1 MILYTSKLIQNKLWP
16 VGQVAKTPPSHGG
29 IRGSIP
35 LQATSKKQFRFLP
48 ELFFYF
54 KIDIGLKFFLFVKI
68 IKRMFDGRGV
78 IDMNNIIVIPL
89 LAAVLGSILTA
100 FLMVNT
106 FKKER
111 RKYRKEHLISINNDK
126 IKDYKAFFQLN
137 KRLRTISEKIR
148 NKAIPN
154 WINVESYYRDEFIS
168 QYEDL
173 LDEYEF
179 TGSYMEKKEVCE
191 SAITILRMSRGIVKE
206 LKERENYG
214 STSDEIE
221 GESDRVIKLI
231 ISLEKS
237 ILARVIELTRE
248 KSKIVSGK

>member
-1 MILYTSKLIQNKLWP
+1 M
-16 VGQVAKTPPSHGG
+16 VG
-29 IRGSIP
+29 
-35 LQATSKKQFRFLP
+35 
-48 ELFFYF
+48 
-54 KIDIGLKFFLFVKI
+54 
-68 IKRMFDGRGV
+68 GV

-89 LAAVLGSILTA
+89 VAAVLGSILTT
-100 FLMVNT
+100 FFMVNT

-179 TGSYMEKKEVCE
+179 TGSYMEKKEICE
-191 SAITILRMSRGIVKE
+191 NSITILRMSRGIVKE

-221 GESDRVIKLI
+221 GEADRVIKLI

-248 KSKIVSGK
+248 KSKIVSG